1 MDLRW
6 QGARAW
12 GNQQEPYSGS
22 ASVFIRL
29 LVIAIVLGLGS
40 GLASAPVVAQDAPK
54 ATLSAADRAGL
65 DARIDQMNGMV
76 EAGQFSA
83 MIEFLPPKV
92 LQTIA
97 DAFGV
102 TADEARDASRMVV
115 DEVMSQV
122 AIVDYHIDLAGA
134 ETFRTPDGSR
144 LYVIFDISM
153 LMETQGIRV
162 KSVSSNLAF
171 MDDGVWYLMDP
182 SDPAQA
188 GFLRK
193 AYPEFEG
200 VTFAPRTMDV
210 IE

>member
-1 MDLRW
+1 M
-6 QGARAW
+6 
-12 GNQQEPYSGS
+12 
-22 ASVFIRL
+22 FIRL

-40 GLASAPVVAQDAPK
+40 GLGAVPVLAQDSSK

-65 DARIDQMNGMV
+65 DARVDQMNGMV

-102 TADEARDASRMVV
+102 TADEAREASRMVV

-122 AIVDYHIDLAGA
+122 TIVDYHIDLAGA
-134 ETFRTPDGSR
+134 ETFLTPDGSR

-162 KSVSSNLAF
+162 KSVSANLGF

-200 VTFAPRTMDV
+200 VTFAPRTMELV
-210 IE
+210 E